1 MFLKSFKEQI
11 RKWEKKKKMEIPI
24 KFKTIE
30 KLLKK
35 TYFSNNLNPE
45 MQLSEM
51 PNYTCA
57 IQQCFLLF

>member
-1 MFLKSFKEQI
+1 MGK
-11 RKWEKKKKMEIPI
+11 KKKKMEIPI